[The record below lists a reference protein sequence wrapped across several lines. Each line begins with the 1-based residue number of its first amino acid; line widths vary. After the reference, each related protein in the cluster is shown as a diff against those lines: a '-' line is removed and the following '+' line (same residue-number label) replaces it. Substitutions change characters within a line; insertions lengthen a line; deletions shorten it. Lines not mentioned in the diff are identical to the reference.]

1 MKLGIVFI
9 AGLLIVFGA
18 RTLAQTQNSEDKAH
32 QQWLEERY
40 KEATSIHP
48 GMTRADLLK
57 LFWLNG
63 GIQTPTAQHY
73 TLKSCP
79 LIKID
84 VDFNKYDF
92 SNRQPDDS
100 VRITEVSRPY
110 LERMTL
116 D

>member
-1 MKLGIVFI
+1 MKLGTILM
-9 AGLLIVFGA
+9 AGLLIVVGA
-18 RTLAQTQNSEDKAH
+18 HISPRAQDSEDKAH
-32 QQWLEERY
+32 QQWVEARY
-40 KEATSIHP
+40 KEAKSIRT

-63 GIQTPTAQHY
+63 GIQTTEQHY

-84 VDFNKYDF
+84 VKFDKYDF
-92 SNRQPDDS
+92 SNKQADDS
-100 VRITEVSRPY
+100 VRIVEVSRPY
-110 LERMTL
+110 LEPMFL